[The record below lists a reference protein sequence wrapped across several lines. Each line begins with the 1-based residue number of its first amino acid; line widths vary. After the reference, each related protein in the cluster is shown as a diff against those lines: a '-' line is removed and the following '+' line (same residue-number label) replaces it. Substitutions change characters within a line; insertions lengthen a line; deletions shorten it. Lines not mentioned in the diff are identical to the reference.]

1 MNGGELFQMSKSD
14 MEKLLDKFEAKRL
27 DEQLIVQKNITGVGR
42 SSALPAQVEGSRI
55 YVKIVSIK

>member
-27 DEQLIVQKNITGVGR
+27 DEQLIVQKNITGVGLQHCR
-42 SSALPAQVEGSRI
+42 IKWKVQGSM
-55 YVKIVSIK
+55 